1 MSRQTISLHWE
12 VPVLAE
18 SDVCVVGGGSA
29 GVAAAVAASRAG
41 AQVILVEACGYLGGT
56 STAGLVGPLMTSYSS
71 DGSQQV
77 IGGIFQEVVDLM
89 VVLDGAIDPSQVE
102 GGTAFGAFIQV
113 GHARLTPCS
122 PEALKLAT
130 MQIVEKTGCRV
141 MFHTSFLQA
150 HVDKNQVTGI
160 VLHNK
165 AGLGIIK
172 AKVFVD
178 TSGDADV
185 ASSAGVPFTVGR
197 IEDGRMMPATM
208 FMRLG
213 NVNDDEVQAW
223 ADAHPKE
230 ALFESIVQQARKEE
244 RWVGISREYLNL
256 YREPE
261 PGVYR
266 ANITRLLGIDGTNPD
281 DLSWAEMEG
290 RRQCLQVFRFMR
302 ENCPG
307 LKNAKLLETAS
318 RIGIRE
324 TRHIHGLYTL
334 TGEDV
339 VAGSQFPDAI
349 ARCAYPID
357 IHDPLGKRHVD
368 IPLGNQLKQSLSM
381 KPNTPL
387 YYEIPYRCL
396 VPENLENLLVAG
408 RPISATHEGAAS
420 ARVIPP
426 CYATGQAAGL
436 AAALSVKTDCRV
448 PNVDPA
454 KLQERLRE
462 QGAIV

>member
-1 MSRQTISLHWE
+1 M
-12 VPVLAE
+12 
-18 SDVCVVGGGSA
+18 
-29 GVAAAVAASRAG
+29 
-41 AQVILVEACGYLGGT
+41 
-56 STAGLVGPLMTSYSS
+56 
-71 DGSQQV
+71 
-77 IGGIFQEVVDLM
+77 
-89 VVLDGAIDPSQVE
+89 
-102 GGTAFGAFIQV
+102 
-113 GHARLTPCS
+113 
-122 PEALKLAT
+122 
-130 MQIVEKTGCRV
+130 
-141 MFHTSFLQA
+141 
-150 HVDKNQVTGI
+150 
-160 VLHNK
+160 
-165 AGLGIIK
+165 
-172 AKVFVD
+172 
-178 TSGDADV
+178 
-185 ASSAGVPFTVGR
+185 
-197 IEDGRMMPATM
+197 
-208 FMRLG
+208 
-213 NVNDDEVQAW
+213 
-223 ADAHPKE
+223 
-230 ALFESIVQQARKEE
+230 QQARKEE